1 LQNSSQNYDGKYLL
15 CGIKIISQR
24 SLNDGSFLT
33 TGKVPNKIMNSKS
46 SKSNKVEAPRNLLK
60 QSFLALTWVGVLAVG
75 LWALMHY
82 SAPESNLEPYNKFQ
96 QAKTA
101 EPKINKTPEKPEQ
114 QEFKL
119 PSDFDTGNLIQAA
132 TSMSTPQS
140 QLPRRTLEHI
150 QKGMLFTEEGRFN
163 AGDIEFEK
171 ASKISPNSPELYS
184 IWGAALRMAKKYEGA
199 NRRFAR
205 AHELSPN
212 DEEITFNWGMSEL
225 EADHPEEATRLFQKT
240 VKLSPENIM
249 AYSMLGKAFGRQK
262 MYEKE
267 KSAYKKALEIDP
279 KFAQAHFDLG
289 IVLGIQKKF
298 ATAGPHFLKAIELDK
313 QYEKPFVVQML
324 TALGLY
330 DPAAE
335 KPIEK
340 NKSETQE
347 PIQEAK
353 IVNPP
358 VKEQVEKVADQKKSE
373 GSDNHKMEEGS
384 KKVKNTTTVKGN
396 IKINGK
402 KPGPNIL
409 VFLETK
415 TKMRVANQKTQTLTI
430 SQKGLNFSPQ
440 HSVIQA
446 GSTVIFSNED
456 REVHNIFSKSL
467 SNQFNLGA
475 MATGSSKTIE
485 FTQAGPIVLRCNMH
499 KDMIGT
505 LFVVPN
511 GHYTKPD
518 TNGDYQFDNI
528 KSENYIMQVWA
539 PMLAPDEVEAN
550 LRSADLTGVDQTF
563 DFDIKSASV
572 PGEIHDMTDPTDYNA
587 IVDNIEKEMFQA
599 IEDWKNG
606 KKFISRKRMLMA
618 VTKHYAGE
626 GLKGAIAKS
635 FSSKRSMLLEQK
647 LDKIRKEIS
656 GYGKSGE
663 PITEDSLKSQAKFA
677 VSQLRLNVKELEERL
692 QPTPVSAN

>member
-1 LQNSSQNYDGKYLL
+1 
-15 CGIKIISQR
+15 
-24 SLNDGSFLT
+24 
-33 TGKVPNKIMNSKS
+33 MS
-46 SKSNKVEAPRNLLK
+46 SKNKKIEPSSSLLK
-60 QSFLALTWVGVLAVG
+60 RSILTLTWVGVLSVG

-82 SAPESNLEPYNKFQ
+82 STPESNLEPYNKFQ
-96 QAKTA
+96 EVKA
-101 EPKINKTPEKPEQ
+101 EREKAEREKAEQKKKEPQTEPEKPE
-114 QEFKL
+114 FTL
-119 PSDFDTGNLIQAA
+119 PSDFDTGNLIKAA
-132 TSMSTPQS
+132 TTIPTQQS
-140 QLPRRTLEHI
+140 QLPRETLEHI
-150 QKGMLFTEEGRFN
+150 QKGMLFTEDGKFN
-163 AGDIEFEK
+163 AGDMEFEK

-184 IWGAALRMAKKYEGA
+184 IWGAAMRMAKKYEGA

-240 VKLSPENIM
+240 VKLSPKNYM
-249 AYSMLGKAFGRQK
+249 AYSMLGKSFGRQK

-267 KSAYKKALEIDP
+267 KSAYKKALEIKPD
-279 KFAQAHFDLG
+279 FAQGHFDLG

-298 ATAGPHFLKAIELDK
+298 KTAGPHFLKAIELDK
-313 QYEKPFVVQML
+313 QFEKPFVIQML

-335 KPIEK
+335 KPIKKEEPETPVQQAKVETAPATEK
-340 NKSETQE
+340 
-347 PIQEAK
+347 ID
-353 IVNPP
+353 
-358 VKEQVEKVADQKKSE
+358 ADKKSE
-373 GSDNHKMEEGS
+373 GSDHKMEEGS

-396 IKINGK
+396 IKINGQ
-402 KPGPNIL
+402 KPGSNTI

-415 TKMRVANQKTQTLTI
+415 SKLRVANQKAHDLTI
-430 SQKGLNFSPQ
+430 NQNDLSFLPQ
-440 HSVIQA
+440 HSVITV
-446 GSTVIFSNED
+446 GSTVTFANKD

-475 MATGSSKTIE
+475 MASGSFKTIE
-485 FTQAGPIVLRCNMH
+485 FTQAGPVVLRCNMH

-505 LFVVPN
+505 IFVVPN
-511 GHYTKPD
+511 GFHTKPNA
-518 TNGDYQFDNI
+518 NGDYQFDNI
-528 KSENYIMQVWA
+528 KSEGYIMQVWD
-539 PMLAPDEVEAN
+539 PMLAPGEVEAN
-550 LRSADLTGVDQTF
+550 LRAADLTGVDQAF

-618 VTKHYAGE
+618 ITKHYAGE

-635 FSSKRSMLLEQK
+635 FSSKRSILLEQK
-647 LDKIRKEIS
+647 LDTIRKEIS
-656 GYGKSGE
+656 GYGKSEE
-663 PITEDSLKSQAKFA
+663 PVTEENLKSQAKFA
-677 VSQLRLNVKELEERL
+677 VSQLRLNVKELEARI
-692 QPTPVSAN
+692 QPTP

>member
-1 LQNSSQNYDGKYLL
+1 MSSKNKMIESPSSPL
-15 CGIKIISQR
+15 KR
-24 SLNDGSFLT
+24 TFLT
-33 TGKVPNKIMNSKS
+33 LS
-46 SKSNKVEAPRNLLK
+46 
-60 QSFLALTWVGVLAVG
+60 WVGILAVG

-96 QAKTA
+96 EAKA
-101 EPKINKTPEKPEQ
+101 EREKAELEKAERANAENIKAQPNNNKESEKPEL
-114 QEFKL
+114 KL
-119 PSDFDTGNLIQAA
+119 PSDFDTGNLIKAA
-132 TSMSTPQS
+132 TTLPTPRS

-150 QKGMLFTEEGRFN
+150 QKGMLFTEEGKFN
-163 AGDIEFEK
+163 AGDMEFEE

-212 DEEITFNWGMSEL
+212 DEEITFNWAMSEL
-225 EADHPEEATRLFQKT
+225 EADHPEEAIRLFQKT
-240 VKLSPENIM
+240 VKLSPDNYM
-249 AYSMLGKAFGRQK
+249 AYSMLGKAFGRKK

-267 KSAYKKALEIDP
+267 KSAYKKALEINPD
-279 KFAQAHFDLG
+279 FAQGHFDLG

-298 ATAGPHFLKAIELDK
+298 KTAGPHFLKAIEMDK
-313 QYEKPFVVQML
+313 QFEKPFVIQML

-335 KPIEK
+335 KPIKKEAAPV
-340 NKSETQE
+340 Q
-347 PIQEAK
+347 QAK
-353 IVNPP
+353 IETPP
-358 VKEQVEKVADQKKSE
+358 AAKKIADDKKPE
-373 GSDNHKMEEGS
+373 GSGSDHKMEEGS
-384 KKVKNTTTVKGN
+384 KKVKNSTLVTGN
-396 IKINGK
+396 IKINGQ
-402 KPGPNIL
+402 KPGPNTL

-415 TKMRVANQKTQTLTI
+415 SKLRVGNQKMQELTI
-430 SQKGLNFSPQ
+430 DQNGLSFFPQ
-440 HSVIQA
+440 HSVITV
-446 GSTVIFSNED
+446 GSTVTFANKD

-475 MATGSSKTIE
+475 MASGSFKTIE
-485 FTQAGPIVLRCNMH
+485 FTQAGPVVLRCNMH

-505 LFVVPN
+505 VFVVPN
-511 GHYTKPD
+511 GYYTKPD
-518 TNGDYQFDNI
+518 NNGDYKFDSV
-528 KSENYIMQVWA
+528 KSEGYIMQVWD
-539 PMLAPDEVEAN
+539 PMLAPGEVEAN
-550 LRSADLTGVDQTF
+550 LTSADLTGVDQTF

-587 IVDNIEKEMFQA
+587 IVDNIEREMFQA

-635 FSSKRSMLLEQK
+635 FSSKRSILLEQK
-647 LDKIRKEIS
+647 LDTIRKEIS
-656 GYGKSGE
+656 GYGKSEE
-663 PITEDSLKSQAKFA
+663 PITEASLKSQAKFA

-692 QPTPVSAN
+692 NPAPVERK